1 MVFFVKQKFF
11 FTKPGP
17 LSSSK
22 IELFVIIVDS
32 WKLLTPVS
40 SSLDPPRLNYY
51 IQRTKEDCSN
61 VNSVVVYVDGEKPF
75 FVLISNPKC
84 NQDFNQTIL
93 EILSMSE
100 KVLKV
105 LLNILG
111 NVNAAGGLVWSQ
123 PSVLK

>member
-1 MVFFVKQKFF
+1 M
-11 FTKPGP
+11 
-17 LSSSK
+17 
-22 IELFVIIVDS
+22 
-32 WKLLTPVS
+32 
-40 SSLDPPRLNYY
+40 
-51 IQRTKEDCSN
+51 
-61 VNSVVVYVDGEKPF
+61 VYVDGEKPF

-111 NVNAAGGLVWSQ
+111 NVNAAGGLV
-123 PSVLK
+123 